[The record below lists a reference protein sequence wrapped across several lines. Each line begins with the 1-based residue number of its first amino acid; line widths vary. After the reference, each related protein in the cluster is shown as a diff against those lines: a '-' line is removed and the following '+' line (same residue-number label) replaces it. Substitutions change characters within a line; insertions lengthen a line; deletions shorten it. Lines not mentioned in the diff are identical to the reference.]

1 MGFLKRHYEKIL
13 LGLLLTVFIGL
24 LAFQLVLWQQNQ
36 EIKVEKMK
44 GFKDPDPNYTRID
57 FKSDKSAF
65 RVLQNLPTK
74 PFWAKP
80 ASRDNSQTLIDFSDF
95 MKPFP
100 LAICPYCLRVIPAKS
115 FPQGE
120 GAGLCMFC
128 NRTLHHP
135 YSAEAENA
143 NKDTDED
150 GIPDKEEIRLGLNPE
165 DPTDALVDTDGDGFS
180 NYEEFV
186 SKTDYKDPKSR
197 PPYHEKLYV
206 LNVERP
212 KLPFRVKSI
221 KYTDFK
227 NKTKETAVIQ
237 MGVDELYGAKRR
249 LREKLSDRKVGDKFS
264 SRSGNYVILD
274 LVVKEQKSANDVIE
288 DVSEVVIQKI
298 GQPDKISM
306 KVGATVFE
314 PHVKAVL
321 QIDKT
326 NKLFDTFE
334 VFEKTKISVGS
345 EKTGIDSYTVVRIV
359 QDTRNAE
366 KSNVTVRCEKDGKDY
381 QIGTVSALDRHIDQ
395 IREKARKSRRQPGR
409 TEKRNP

>member
-13 LGLLLTVFIGL
+13 LGLLLAVFIGL

-57 FKSDKSAF
+57 FKTEKSPF
-65 RVLQNLPTK
+65 RVLQELPNK
-74 PFWAKP
+74 PFWAKA
-80 ASRDNSQTLIDFSDF
+80 ASRENIETFIDYSDL

-100 LAICPYCLRVIPAKS
+100 LAICPYCLRVIPAKA

-120 GAGLCMFC
+120 GAGSCMFC

-135 YSAEAENA
+135 YNAEAENA
-143 NKDTDED
+143 SKDTDGD
-150 GIPDKEEIRLGLNPE
+150 GIPDQDETKLGLNPE
-165 DPTDALVDTDGDGFS
+165 DPTDAQVDTDGDGFS

-221 KYTDFK
+221 KYKDSNK
-227 NKTKETAVIQ
+227 KTKETAQIQ
-237 MGVDELYGAKRR
+237 LGIDYSTGKR
-249 LREKLSDRKVGDKFS
+249 LREKIFDRKVGDKFS
-264 SRSGNYVILD
+264 SRSGDYTIVD
-274 LVVKEQKSANDVIE
+274 LLVKDRKTANNVIE
-288 DVSEVVIQKI
+288 DVSEVVIQKV
-298 GQPDKISM
+298 GQPDKITM

-314 PHVKAVL
+314 PRVKAAL
-321 QIDKT
+321 QINKT
-326 NKLFDTFE
+326 NKVFDTFE
-334 VFEKTKISVGS
+334 VFEKTRISVGS
-345 EKTGIDSYTVVRIV
+345 EKTGIDSYSVVRIV
-359 QDTRNAE
+359 QDTRNAD
-366 KSNVTVRCEKDGKDY
+366 KSTVTIRSEKDGKEY
-381 QIGTVSALDRHIDQ
+381 QIGTISSLERHIDQ
-395 IREKARKSRRQPGR
+395 LREKARKARRQPGR
-409 TEKRNP
+409 TENRNP